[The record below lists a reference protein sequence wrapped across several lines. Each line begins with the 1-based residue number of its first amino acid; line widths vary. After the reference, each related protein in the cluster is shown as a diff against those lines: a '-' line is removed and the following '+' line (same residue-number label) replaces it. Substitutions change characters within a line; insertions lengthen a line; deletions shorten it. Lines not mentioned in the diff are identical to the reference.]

1 MKIVANTDTASSTPS
16 SADAIAL
23 NDRALNYGDGVFTTM
38 CVSQGKVELLTFHLA
53 RLNHDA
59 KALAI
64 SLDMT
69 ALRQAIDVY
78 VSALTE
84 SLEHPSIKRVMKV
97 HVSSGEGG
105 RGYAR
110 DSQAPAIVRFS
121 THTYP
126 AHYSELAV
134 SGLTLINAKT
144 PLAIQPLL
152 GGIKH
157 MNRLE
162 QVLVK
167 REVVEAN
174 ADDALVFDTQG
185 HLIEASAGN
194 IFFQTDTGWHT
205 PKVNNCGVNGVVRQ
219 CLLSTLGKNSVK
231 ESLTNADVIG
241 DNALNVHEGE
251 YTLADIANAKAMV
264 ITNALMG
271 VMPVNK
277 VLLNDG
283 KTSDELAFSASHEGA
298 KRLAKL
304 VLDKIQE
311 DHANSY

>member
-1 MKIVANTDTASSTPS
+1 MKIVANTDTTSSTPS
-16 SADAIAL
+16 SSDAIAL
-23 NDRALNYGDGVFTTM
+23 NDRALNYADGVFTTM
-38 CVSQGKVELLTFHLA
+38 CVSHGKAELLSFHLA

-69 ALRQAIDVY
+69 ALKQAIDEY
-78 VSALTE
+78 INTLTA
-84 SLEHPSIKRVMKV
+84 SLEHPSIKKVMKI

-110 DSQAPAIVRFS
+110 DAQAPAIVRFS
-121 THTYP
+121 SHTYP
-126 AHYSELAV
+126 THYAELQTT
-134 SGLTLINAKT
+134 GLSVICAKT

-167 REVVEAN
+167 REVIAAN

-185 HLIEASAGN
+185 RLIEASAGN
-194 IFFQTDTGWHT
+194 VFFQTDSGWHT

-219 CLLSTLGKNSVK
+219 CLLSVLKPSSSK
-231 ESLTNADVIG
+231 DSDISS
-241 DNALNVHEGE
+241 NALVVNEGE
-251 YTLADIANAKAMV
+251 YTLADVANAKALV

-271 VMPVNK
+271 VMPVNNV
-277 VLLNDG
+277 VLNEG
-283 KTSDELAFSASHEGA
+283 KTGDELVFNAAHEGA
-298 KRLAKL
+298 KILARL

>member
-38 CVSQGKVELLTFHLA
+38 CVSQGKVELLSFHLA

-84 SLEHPSIKRVMKV
+84 SLEHLSIKRVMKV

-126 AHYSELAV
+126 AHYSDLAA

-194 IFFQTDTGWHT
+194 VFFQTDTGWHT

-219 CLLSTLGKNSVK
+219 CLLSMLKPSSTKDSDI
-231 ESLTNADVIG
+231 SS
-241 DNALNVHEGE
+241 NALVVHEGE

-304 VLDKIQE
+304 VLEKIQD

>member
-38 CVSQGKVELLTFHLA
+38 CVSQGKVELLSFHLA

-84 SLEHPSIKRVMKV
+84 SLEHLSIKRVMKV

-126 AHYSELAV
+126 AHYSELAA

-194 IFFQTDTGWHT
+194 VFFQTDTGWHT

-219 CLLSTLGKNSVK
+219 CLLSMLKPSSTKDSDI
-231 ESLTNADVIG
+231 SS
-241 DNALNVHEGE
+241 NALVVHEGE

-304 VLDKIQE
+304 VLEKIQD

>member
-1 MKIVANTDTASSTPS
+1 
-16 SADAIAL
+16 
-23 NDRALNYGDGVFTTM
+23 M
-38 CVSQGKVELLTFHLA
+38 CVSQGKVELLSFHLA

-84 SLEHPSIKRVMKV
+84 SLEHFSIKRVMKV

-126 AHYSELAV
+126 AHYSELAA

-194 IFFQTDTGWHT
+194 VFFQTDTGWHT

-219 CLLSTLGKNSVK
+219 CLLSMLKPSSTKDSDI
-231 ESLTNADVIG
+231 SS
-241 DNALNVHEGE
+241 NALVVHEGE

-304 VLDKIQE
+304 VLEKIQD

>member
-1 MKIVANTDTASSTPS
+1 V
-16 SADAIAL
+16 
-23 NDRALNYGDGVFTTM
+23 
-38 CVSQGKVELLTFHLA
+38 KVELLSFHLA

-84 SLEHPSIKRVMKV
+84 SLEHFSIKRVMKV

-126 AHYSELAV
+126 AHYSELAA

-194 IFFQTDTGWHT
+194 VFFQTDTGWHT

-219 CLLSTLGKNSVK
+219 CLLSMLKPSSTKDSDI
-231 ESLTNADVIG
+231 SS
-241 DNALNVHEGE
+241 NALVVHEGE

-304 VLDKIQE
+304 VLEKIQD

>member
-1 MKIVANTDTASSTPS
+1 VKIVANTDTASSTPS

-38 CVSQGKVELLTFHLA
+38 CVSQGKVELLSFHLA

-84 SLEHPSIKRVMKV
+84 SLEHLSIKRVMKV

-194 IFFQTDTGWHT
+194 VFFQTDTGWHT

-219 CLLSTLGKNSVK
+219 CLLSMLKPSSTKDSDI
-231 ESLTNADVIG
+231 SS
-241 DNALNVHEGE
+241 NALVVHEGE

-304 VLDKIQE
+304 VLEKIQD

>member
-1 MKIVANTDTASSTPS
+1 VKIVANTDTASSTPS

-38 CVSQGKVELLTFHLA
+38 CVSQGKVELLSFHLA

-84 SLEHPSIKRVMKV
+84 SLEHFSIKRVMKV

-126 AHYSELAV
+126 AHYSELAA

-194 IFFQTDTGWHT
+194 VFFQTDTGWHT

-219 CLLSTLGKNSVK
+219 CLLSMLKPSSTKDSDI
-231 ESLTNADVIG
+231 SS
-241 DNALNVHEGE
+241 NALVVHEGE

-304 VLDKIQE
+304 VLEKIQD

>member
-38 CVSQGKVELLTFHLA
+38 CVSQGKVELLSFHLA

-84 SLEHPSIKRVMKV
+84 SLEHFSIKRVMKV

-126 AHYSELAV
+126 AHYSELAA

-194 IFFQTDTGWHT
+194 VFFQTDTGWHT

-219 CLLSTLGKNSVK
+219 CLLSMLKPSSTKDSDI
-231 ESLTNADVIG
+231 SS
-241 DNALNVHEGE
+241 NALVVHEGE

-277 VLLNDG
+277 VVLNDG

-304 VLDKIQE
+304 VLEKIQD

>member
-1 MKIVANTDTASSTPS
+1 
-16 SADAIAL
+16 
-23 NDRALNYGDGVFTTM
+23 
-38 CVSQGKVELLTFHLA
+38 
-53 RLNHDA
+53 
-59 KALAI
+59 
-64 SLDMT
+64 
-69 ALRQAIDVY
+69 
-78 VSALTE
+78 
-84 SLEHPSIKRVMKV
+84 
-97 HVSSGEGG
+97 
-105 RGYAR
+105 
-110 DSQAPAIVRFS
+110 
-121 THTYP
+121 
-126 AHYSELAV
+126 
-134 SGLTLINAKT
+134 
-144 PLAIQPLL
+144 
-152 GGIKH
+152 

-194 IFFQTDTGWHT
+194 VFFQTDTGWHT

-219 CLLSTLGKNSVK
+219 CLLSMLKPSSTKDSDI
-231 ESLTNADVIG
+231 SS
-241 DNALNVHEGE
+241 NALVVHEGE

-304 VLDKIQE
+304 VLDKIQD

>member
-1 MKIVANTDTASSTPS
+1 VKIVANTDTTSSTPS
-16 SADAIAL
+16 SSDAIAL

-38 CVSQGKVELLTFHLA
+38 CVSHGKVELLSFHLA

-64 SLDMT
+64 SLDMA
-69 ALRQAIDVY
+69 ALIQAIDEY
-78 VSALTE
+78 VSSLTA
-84 SLEHPSIKRVMKV
+84 SLEHPNIKKVMKI

-121 THTYP
+121 THVYP
-126 AHYSELAV
+126 AHYSDLAA

-167 REVVEAN
+167 REIIAAN

-185 HLIEASAGN
+185 RVIEASAGN
-194 IFFQTDTGWHT
+194 VFFQTDSGWHT

-219 CLLSTLGKNSVK
+219 CILSMLQPSSSKGSDI
-231 ESLTNADVIG
+231 S
-241 DNALNVHEGE
+241 DNALVVHEGE
-251 YTLADIANAKAMV
+251 YTLADVANAKALV

-271 VMPVNK
+271 VIPVNNV
-277 VLLNDG
+277 VLNNG
-283 KTSDELAFSASHEGA
+283 KTGDELAFNASHEGA
-298 KRLAKL
+298 KTLARL

>member
-38 CVSQGKVELLTFHLA
+38 CVSQGKVELLSFHLA

-84 SLEHPSIKRVMKV
+84 SLEHLSIKRVMKV

-126 AHYSELAV
+126 AHYSELAA

-194 IFFQTDTGWHT
+194 VFFQTDTGWHT

-219 CLLSTLGKNSVK
+219 CLLSMLKPSSTKDSDI
-231 ESLTNADVIG
+231 SS
-241 DNALNVHEGE
+241 NALVVHEGE

-304 VLDKIQE
+304 VLDKIQD

>member
-38 CVSQGKVELLTFHLA
+38 CVSHGKVELLSFHLA

-64 SLDMT
+64 SLDMA
-69 ALRQAIDVY
+69 ALIQAIDEY
-78 VSALTE
+78 VSSLTA
-84 SLEHPSIKRVMKV
+84 SLEHPNIKKVMKI

-121 THTYP
+121 THVYP
-126 AHYSELAV
+126 AHYSDLAA

-167 REVVEAN
+167 REIIAAN

-185 HLIEASAGN
+185 RVIEASAGN
-194 IFFQTDTGWHT
+194 VFFQTDSGWHT

-219 CLLSTLGKNSVK
+219 CILSMLQPSSSKGSDI
-231 ESLTNADVIG
+231 S
-241 DNALNVHEGE
+241 DNALVVHEGE
-251 YTLADIANAKAMV
+251 YTLADVANAKALV

-271 VMPVNK
+271 VIPVNNV
-277 VLLNDG
+277 VLNNG
-283 KTSDELAFSASHEGA
+283 KTGDELAFNASHEGA
-298 KRLAKL
+298 KTLARL

-311 DHANSY
+311 DHAKSY

>member
-53 RLNHDA
+53 RLKHDA

-84 SLEHPSIKRVMKV
+84 SLEHPNIKRVMKV

-134 SGLTLINAKT
+134 SGLILINAKT
-144 PLAIQPLL
+144 TLAIQPLL

-194 IFFQTDTGWHT
+194 VFFQTDTGWHT

-219 CLLSTLGKNSVK
+219 CLLSMLKPSSSKDSDINS
-231 ESLTNADVIG
+231 
-241 DNALNVHEGE
+241 NALVVHEGE

-277 VLLNDG
+277 VVLNDG
-283 KTSDELAFSASHEGA
+283 KTSDELAFSASHEEA

>member
-38 CVSQGKVELLTFHLA
+38 CVSQGKVELLSFHLA

-84 SLEHPSIKRVMKV
+84 SLEHFSIKRVMKV

-126 AHYSELAV
+126 AHYSELAA

-194 IFFQTDTGWHT
+194 VFFQTDTGWHT

-219 CLLSTLGKNSVK
+219 CLLSMLKPSSTKDSDI
-231 ESLTNADVIG
+231 SS
-241 DNALNVHEGE
+241 NALVVHEGE

-304 VLDKIQE
+304 VLEKIQD

>member
-1 MKIVANTDTASSTPS
+1 MKIVANTDTTSSTPS
-16 SADAIAL
+16 SSDAIAL

-38 CVSQGKVELLTFHLA
+38 CVSHGKAELLSFHLA

-69 ALRQAIDVY
+69 ALKQAIDEY
-78 VSALTE
+78 INTLTA
-84 SLEHPSIKRVMKV
+84 SLEHPSIKKVMKI

-110 DSQAPAIVRFS
+110 DAQAPAIVRFS
-121 THTYP
+121 SHTYP
-126 AHYSELAV
+126 THYAELQTT
-134 SGLTLINAKT
+134 GLSVICAKT

-167 REVVEAN
+167 REVIAAN

-194 IFFQTDTGWHT
+194 VFFQTDSGWHT

-219 CLLSTLGKNSVK
+219 CLLSVLKPSSSK
-231 ESLTNADVIG
+231 DSDISS
-241 DNALNVHEGE
+241 NALVVNEGE
-251 YTLADIANAKAMV
+251 YTLADVANAKALV

-271 VMPVNK
+271 VMPVNNV
-277 VLLNDG
+277 VLNEG
-283 KTSDELAFSASHEGA
+283 KTGDELVFNASHEGA
-298 KRLAKL
+298 KILARL

>member
-38 CVSQGKVELLTFHLA
+38 CVSQGKVELLSFHLA

-84 SLEHPSIKRVMKV
+84 SLEHLSIKRVMKV

-126 AHYSELAV
+126 AHYSELAA

-194 IFFQTDTGWHT
+194 VFFQTDTGWHT

-219 CLLSTLGKNSVK
+219 CLLSMLKPSSTKDSDI
-231 ESLTNADVIG
+231 SS
-241 DNALNVHEGE
+241 NALVVHEGE

-277 VLLNDG
+277 VVLNDG

-304 VLDKIQE
+304 VLEKIQD

>member
-1 MKIVANTDTASSTPS
+1 VKIVANTDTASSTPS

-38 CVSQGKVELLTFHLA
+38 CVSQGKVELLSFHLA

-84 SLEHPSIKRVMKV
+84 SLEHFSIKRVMKV

-126 AHYSELAV
+126 AHYSELAA

-194 IFFQTDTGWHT
+194 VFFQTDTGWHT

-219 CLLSTLGKNSVK
+219 CLLSMLKPSSTKDSDI
-231 ESLTNADVIG
+231 SS
-241 DNALNVHEGE
+241 NALVVHEGE

-277 VLLNDG
+277 VVLNDG

-304 VLDKIQE
+304 VLEKIQD

>member
-1 MKIVANTDTASSTPS
+1 MKIVANTDTTSSTPPYS
-16 SADAIAL
+16 DVIAL

-38 CVSQGKVELLTFHLA
+38 CVSYGKVELLSFHLA

-59 KALAI
+59 EALAI
-64 SLDMT
+64 SLDMA
-69 ALRQAIDVY
+69 ALKKAIDEY
-78 VSALTE
+78 VSTLTA
-84 SLEHPSIKRVMKV
+84 SLEHSSIKKVMKI

-110 DSQAPAIVRFS
+110 DNQAPALVRFS
-121 THTYP
+121 THAYP
-126 AHYSELAV
+126 AHYSDLAA

-144 PLAIQPLL
+144 SLAIQPLL

-167 REVVEAN
+167 REVIAAN

-185 HLIEASAGN
+185 RLIEASAGN
-194 IFFQTDTGWHT
+194 VFFQTDSGWHT

-219 CLLSTLGKNSVK
+219 CLLSLLKPSLSKDSDISDNTLS
-231 ESLTNADVIG
+231 
-241 DNALNVHEGE
+241 VHEGE
-251 YTLADIANAKAMV
+251 YTLVDVANAKALV

-277 VLLNDG
+277 IVLNDG
-283 KTSDELAFSASHEGA
+283 KTSAELTFSASHEGA
-298 KRLAKL
+298 KTLATL

>member
-38 CVSQGKVELLTFHLA
+38 CVSQGKVELLSFHLA

-84 SLEHPSIKRVMKV
+84 SLEHLSIKRVMKV

-126 AHYSELAV
+126 AHYSELAA
-134 SGLTLINAKT
+134 SGLTLVNAKT

-194 IFFQTDTGWHT
+194 VFFQTDTGWHT

-219 CLLSTLGKNSVK
+219 CLLSMLKPSSTKDSDI
-231 ESLTNADVIG
+231 SS
-241 DNALNVHEGE
+241 NALVVHEGE

-304 VLDKIQE
+304 VLEKIQD

>member
-1 MKIVANTDTASSTPS
+1 MKIVANTDTTSSLPS
-16 SADAIAL
+16 SSDAIAL

-38 CVSQGKVELLTFHLA
+38 CVSHGKVELLSLHLA

-64 SLDMT
+64 SLDMA
-69 ALRQAIDVY
+69 ALIQAIDEY
-78 VSALTE
+78 VSSLTA
-84 SLEHPSIKRVMKV
+84 SLEHPNIKKVMKI

-121 THTYP
+121 THVYP
-126 AHYSELAV
+126 AHYSDLAA

-167 REVVEAN
+167 REIIAAN

-185 HLIEASAGN
+185 RVIEASAGN
-194 IFFQTDTGWHT
+194 VFFQTDSGWHT

-219 CLLSTLGKNSVK
+219 CILSMLQPSSSKDSDI
-231 ESLTNADVIG
+231 S
-241 DNALNVHEGE
+241 DNALVVHEGE
-251 YTLADIANAKAMV
+251 YTLADVANAKALV

-271 VMPVNK
+271 VIPVNNV
-277 VLLNDG
+277 VLNNG
-283 KTSDELAFSASHEGA
+283 KAGDELAFNASHEGA
-298 KRLAKL
+298 KILARL

>member
-1 MKIVANTDTASSTPS
+1 MKIVANTDTASLTSS

-38 CVSQGKVELLTFHLA
+38 CVSQGKVELLSFHLA

-64 SLDMT
+64 PLNMAT
-69 ALRQAIDVY
+69 LRTAIDEY
-78 VSALTE
+78 VSTLNA
-84 SLEHPSIKRVMKV
+84 SLEHTKTQRVMKI

-110 DSQAPAIVRFS
+110 DSHAPAIVRFS
-121 THTYP
+121 THAYP
-126 AHYSELAV
+126 AHYSELAA

-167 REVVEAN
+167 REVIAAN

-194 IFFQTDTGWHT
+194 VFFQTDSGWHT

-219 CLLSTLGKNSVK
+219 CLLSMLKASSSK
-231 ESLTNADVIG
+231 DRDIIG
-241 DNALNVHEGE
+241 NPSSVHEGE
-251 YTLADIANAKAMV
+251 YTLADLTNAKALV

-277 VLLNDG
+277 VIYNNND
-283 KTSDELAFSASHEGA
+283 KEISNELEFSASHQGA
-298 KRLAKL
+298 KTLAKL
-304 VLDKIQE
+304 VLDKIQD